1 MAESACTVVP
11 CGGVKGGGVI
21 INCKKYQLS
30 EHEIAA
36 VFSNKPYTD
45 YCCTNWNV

>member
-11 CGGVKGGGVI
+11 CGGVKGGGSH
-21 INCKKYQLS
+21 NKLQLS